1 MPTKNVSGAELYYEI
16 RGSGSPLLFICG
28 AFADV
33 AHFAGVADLLS
44 DEFTV
49 VTYDRRGNSRS
60 GGGRPGTPSSPDAQ
74 ADDAAELLSALS
86 LAPAAVYG
94 NSSGAIIAL
103 NLTIRHP
110 ASVSAAIYHEPPMNA
125 GMAHPDEV
133 QTLIGGI
140 IEGAMA
146 GGPPAAADA
155 FLRFAIGDANWDGL
169 GPDGQARAK
178 ANGEIFLGS
187 EVGNMEPY
195 DPGDAALKSIAVPVE
210 VVVSE
215 DGPPFFKEIAP
226 WLASK
231 LNAQVAIVPGTH
243 TPQLDHPQELAAYIR
258 SYLHRA
264 GVAPG

>member
-1 MPTKNVSGAELYYEI
+1 MPATNVNGADFYYEI
-16 RGSGSPLLFICG
+16 RGGGPPLLFVCG
-28 AFADV
+28 AFADIS
-33 AHFAGVADLLS
+33 HFAAVADLLS

-60 GGGRPGTPSSPDAQ
+60 GGGQPGTPSSPDAQ
-74 ADDAAELLSALS
+74 ADDAAALLSALS

-103 NLTIRHP
+103 NLTVRHP
-110 ASVSAAIYHEPPMNA
+110 ASVSAAIFHEPPMNA

-133 QTLIGGI
+133 QALIGGI

-146 GGPPAAADA
+146 GGPPAAAEA
-155 FLRFAIGDANWDGL
+155 FLRFAIGDANWDAL
-169 GPDGQARAK
+169 GPEGQARAK

-195 DPGDAALKSIAVPVE
+195 DPGDAALAGIAVPVE

-215 DGPPFFKEIAP
+215 DGPPFFEEIAP
-226 WLASK
+226 WLAGK
-231 LNAQVAIVPGTH
+231 LNTTVATVPGTH
-243 TPQLDHPQELAAYIR
+243 TPQLDHPQELAEYIR
-258 SYLHRA
+258 GFLRRA
-264 GVAPG
+264 ATAG